1 MWSLVDHIRVYPKEG
16 ATSSRSAVVSQPC
29 PLSCDTHP
37 GHTPQVDKFPSLALG
52 EFGVA
57 VDSERSLRAS
67 PIARVEADHH
77 PDLADPRAL
86 REGDSYEFSTRIAA

>member
-1 MWSLVDHIRVYPKEG
+1 
-16 ATSSRSAVVSQPC
+16 
-29 PLSCDTHP
+29 
-37 GHTPQVDKFPSLALG
+37 LALG